1 MARYAYA
8 RATNGGQSVL
18 RQIQCFSQFGVEK
31 AEIYADEKLNT
42 RTAYG
47 DLLQTL
53 KEGDLLVIKS
63 LTALADGYDGMAT
76 EWTRITSLGVDICV
90 ADMPAVDTRRGE
102 NRGTVIAAVA
112 QMLSFCAEKERAH
125 STLQAKGI
133 EAAKQRGVKFGRPAK
148 QYSEEF
154 IDAVKRFKAGEITL
168 KQALALTGMKQS
180 SFYYHVHRLEMQNR
194 FAE

>member
-31 AEIYADEKLNT
+31 TEIYADEKLNT

-63 LTALADGYDGMAT
+63 LTAFADGYDGMAT

-102 NRGTVIAAVA
+102 NHGTVIAAVA

-180 SFYYHVHRLEMQNR
+180 SFYYHVKRLSENKYV
-194 FAE
+194 

>member
-8 RATNGGQSVL
+8 GATNGGQSVL

-168 KQALALTGMKQS
+168 KQALAFTGMKQS

>member
-76 EWTRITSLGVDICV
+76 EWTRITSLGGDICV

-168 KQALALTGMKQS
+168 KQALAFTGMKQS

>member
-168 KQALALTGMKQS
+168 KQALAFTGMKQS
-180 SFYYHVHRLEMQNR
+180 SFYYHVHKLEMQNR

>member
-63 LTALADGYDGMAT
+63 LTAFADGYDGMAT

-180 SFYYHVHRLEMQNR
+180 SFYYHVKRLSENKYV
-194 FAE
+194 

>member
-1 MARYAYA
+1 MAKYAYA

-18 RQIQCFSQFGVEK
+18 RQIQSFSQFGVGK
-31 AEIYADEKLNT
+31 SEIYTDEKLNT

-47 DLLQTL
+47 ELLQIL

-76 EWTRITSLGVDICV
+76 EWTRITSLGVDVCV

-102 NRGTVIAAVA
+102 NRSAVIAAVA

-180 SFYYHVHRLEMQNR
+180 SFYYHLKRIFKNI
-194 FAE
+194 

>member
-63 LTALADGYDGMAT
+63 LTALADGYDGIAT

-168 KQALALTGMKQS
+168 KQALAFTGMKQS
-180 SFYYHVHRLEMQNR
+180 SFYYHVHKLEMQNR

>member
-63 LTALADGYDGMAT
+63 LTALADGYDGMAI

-168 KQALALTGMKQS
+168 KQALAFTGMKQS
-180 SFYYHVHRLEMQNR
+180 SFYYHVHKLEMQNR

>member
-1 MARYAYA
+1 MVKYAYA
-8 RATNGGQSVL
+8 RATNGWQSVL
-18 RQIQCFSQFGVEK
+18 RQIQSFSQFGVEK
-31 AEIYADEKLNT
+31 SAIYADEKLNT

-47 DLLQTL
+47 ELLQVL

-63 LTALADGYDGMAT
+63 LAALADGYDGMAT

-102 NRGTVIAAVA
+102 NRSAVIAAVA

-125 STLQAKGI
+125 SALQAKGI

-154 IDAVKRFKAGEITL
+154 INAVKRFKAGEITL
-168 KQALALTGMKQS
+168 KQALALTDMKQS
-180 SFYYHVHRLEMQNR
+180 SFYYHVHK
-194 FAE
+194 

>member
-112 QMLSFCAEKERAH
+112 QMLRFCAEKERAH

-168 KQALALTGMKQS
+168 KQALAFTGMKQS

>member
-168 KQALALTGMKQS
+168 KQALAFTGMKQS

>member
-1 MARYAYA
+1 MTRYAYA

-18 RQIQCFSQFGVEK
+18 RQIQSFSQFGVEK

-76 EWTRITSLGVDICV
+76 EWARITSLGVDICV

-102 NRGTVIAAVA
+102 NRGTVIAPVA

-180 SFYYHVHRLEMQNR
+180 SFYYHVHRLERMNI
-194 FAE
+194 FIG

>member
-1 MARYAYA
+1 MVKYAYA

-18 RQIQCFSQFGVEK
+18 RQIQSFSQFGVEK

-180 SFYYHVHRLEMQNR
+180 SFYYHVHRLERMNI
-194 FAE
+194 FIG

>member
-1 MARYAYA
+1 MVKYAYA

-18 RQIQCFSQFGVEK
+18 RQIQSFSQFGVEK

-112 QMLSFCAEKERAH
+112 KMLSFCAEKERAH

-180 SFYYHVHRLEMQNR
+180 SFYYHVHRLERMNI
-194 FAE
+194 FIG

>member
-1 MARYAYA
+1 MVRYAYA

-18 RQIQCFSQFGVEK
+18 RQIQSFSQFGVEK

-47 DLLQTL
+47 DLLQIL

-180 SFYYHVHRLEMQNR
+180 SFYYHVHRLERMNI
-194 FAE
+194 FIG

>member
-168 KQALALTGMKQS
+168 KQALALTDMKQS
-180 SFYYHVHRLEMQNR
+180 SFYYHVHKLEVQNR

>member
-1 MARYAYA
+1 M
-8 RATNGGQSVL
+8 L
-18 RQIQCFSQFGVEK
+18 SQFGVEK

-63 LTALADGYDGMAT
+63 LTALADGYDGMAI

-168 KQALALTGMKQS
+168 KQALAFTGMKQS
-180 SFYYHVHRLEMQNR
+180 SFYYHVHKLEMQNR